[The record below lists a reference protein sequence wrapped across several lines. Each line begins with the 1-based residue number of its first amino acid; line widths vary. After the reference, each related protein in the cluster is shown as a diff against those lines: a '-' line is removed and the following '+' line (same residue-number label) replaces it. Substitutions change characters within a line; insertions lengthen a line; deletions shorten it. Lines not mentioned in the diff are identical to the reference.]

1 VLKAEGQRVED
12 QFLVR
17 QILSGNTSA
26 FRFVVLRYQKPIFRY
41 LRSFGIAETQVEE
54 VAQDVFVKTFRNLS
68 TYDREKSQFNTWLFV
83 IAKNSALNVISKHS
97 VKNEILLIEEPEL
110 VDEST
115 PLSTLEKTVLKR
127 NLDQSIKQLPL
138 QFRNVIT
145 LFHFNEMSLEEISEV
160 EQCNI
165 GTVKSRL
172 HRGKTMLRDIIL
184 KNYGTESI

>member
-1 VLKAEGQRVED
+1 MED